1 MKDAKLAC
9 CIVINS
15 GSYRTAH
22 TAAEAYSAEMI
33 SRLNYRNSKSA
44 TSETDLRNSKYSQW
58 GSEATLRRNK
68 AYKRIHPIF
77 KNLFKAN

>member
-1 MKDAKLAC
+1 MKDAKLAY

-44 TSETDLRNSKYSQW
+44 TSETDLRNNKYDMW
-58 GSEATLRRNK
+58 GNEATVRRNK

>member
-1 MKDAKLAC
+1 MRNAKLSY
-9 CIVINS
+9 CIVING

-33 SRLNYRNSKSA
+33 ARLNYRNSKSA

-58 GSEATLRRNK
+58 GSEATVRRNK